1 MKILLTIEG
10 GKEELPEIL
19 RAINRSGITVPVVV
33 DVRGEDVKPL
43 TDGIVYGPEPDFVA
57 MVNAIKGFV
66 KKNGPGDD
74 PEVLFSKTGRIVGD
88 KLDLKPGEMYQTKV
102 VSDSGSAV
110 YTVSRHSDGVFSC
123 TCPAWTLGN
132 KRPCKHILK
141 AVKSRLRNWKKV
153 SPVVEGGWVRW
164 VPSETDPQKLYRVE
178 GVGRLATSCDC
189 PDHVHR
195 QHTCKHMRK
204 ANTQNWRT
212 F

>member
-19 RAINRSGITVPVVV
+19 RAINRSGITVPVVI
-33 DVRGEDVKPL
+33 DVRGEEKPV
-43 TDGIVYGPEPDFVA
+43 IPANDF
-57 MVNAIKGFV
+57 MGLVNRIKGV
-66 KKNGPGDD
+66 EEKKGPKEQD
-74 PEVLFSKTGRIVGD
+74 VVFSKTGRLMGGG
-88 KLDLKPGEMYQTKV
+88 LELNPGEMYQTKV
-102 VSDSGSAV
+102 VSDNGSTV

-132 KRPCKHILK
+132 RRPCKHVLK

-153 SPVVEGGWVRW
+153 TPVKEDGPFWTRLVQ
-164 VPSETDPQKLYRVE
+164 SESDPQKFYAVTGFGQR
-178 GVGRLATSCDC
+178 ATKCDC

-195 QHTCKHMRK
+195 GHVCKHMRK
-204 ANTQNWRT
+204 VNTMIDRN